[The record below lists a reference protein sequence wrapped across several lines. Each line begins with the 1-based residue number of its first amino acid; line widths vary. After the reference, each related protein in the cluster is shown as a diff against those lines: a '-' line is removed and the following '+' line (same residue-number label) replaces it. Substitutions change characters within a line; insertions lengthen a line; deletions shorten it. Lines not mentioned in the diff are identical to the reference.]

1 MTELNRLYSLS
12 LLRGVMM
19 PAKQRFVLDT
29 TAFTDNQLRDD
40 YGNGELDQTVDV
52 LLDLIANSRITL
64 NISCH
69 MPPVTYKEFSDYMA
83 RYECPESIMVKAETW
98 IVKKSPNR
106 YDTKIPSEIFY
117 EYVQDMRERM
127 NKGMRISESAL
138 WEAAVESMVM
148 MSRGEKKNQI
158 ELEVLGKAIKDFR
171 KKYRAALRKGTLD
184 SAPDLDVLLLAKEL
198 KAGVVAADEGIKVWA
213 ERLGLRFL
221 SAKSFPQML
230 QEYLKYYQ

>member
-1 MTELNRLYSLS
+1 MI
-12 LLRGVMM
+12 

-40 YGNGELDQTVDV
+40 YGDGELDHTVDV
-52 LLDLIANSRITL
+52 LLDLIANSRIKL

-69 MPPVTYKEFSDYMA
+69 MPPVTYKEFSDYMT
-83 RYECPESIMVKAETW
+83 RYECPENILVKAETW

-158 ELEVLGKAIKDFR
+158 ELKVLGKAIKDFR

-198 KAGVVAADEGIKVWA
+198 NAGVVAADEGIKVWA
-213 ERLGLRFL
+213 ERLGLIFKCQVIP
-221 SAKSFPQML
+221 SDAPGIP
-230 QEYLKYYQ
+230 

>member
-1 MTELNRLYSLS
+1 
-12 LLRGVMM
+12 MM

-40 YGNGELDQTVDV
+40 YGKGELNHTVEV

-69 MPPVTYKEFSDYMA
+69 MPPITYKEFSDYMA
-83 RYECPESIMVKAETW
+83 RYECPNSIMVKAETW

-117 EYVQDMRERM
+117 EYVQDIRERM
-127 NKGMRISESAL
+127 NKGMRISEIAV
-138 WEAAVESMVM
+138 WEAAVESMVR
-148 MSRGEKKNQI
+148 MSRGEKKSQV
-158 ELEVLGKAIKDFR
+158 ELEVIGKAIKDFR
-171 KKYRAALRKGTLD
+171 KKYRGALRKGTLD

-198 KAGVVAADEGIKVWA
+198 GAGVVAADDGIRVWA

-230 QEYLKYYQ
+230 QEYLKYYE

>member
-1 MTELNRLYSLS
+1 
-12 LLRGVMM
+12 MM
-19 PAKQRFVLDT
+19 PAKHRFVLDT

-52 LLDLIANSRITL
+52 LLDLIASSRITL

-83 RYECPESIMVKAETW
+83 RYECPESIMVKSETW

-230 QEYLKYYQ
+230 REYLKYYE

>member
-1 MTELNRLYSLS
+1 ML
-12 LLRGVMM
+12 
-19 PAKQRFVLDT
+19 AKQRFVLDT
-29 TAFTDNQLRDD
+29 TAFTDNVLREEL
-40 YGNGELDQTVDV
+40 GNGDLTKSVDV
-52 LLDLIANSRITL
+52 MLDLLARSRIKL

-83 RYECPESIMVKAETW
+83 RYECPEEVMVKAETW
-98 IVKKSPNR
+98 IVKKTPNR
-106 YDTKIPSEIFY
+106 YDTQIPSEIFF

-127 NKGMRISESAL
+127 NKGMKTSETAI

-148 MSRGEKKNQI
+148 TSRGEEKNKVEMEI
-158 ELEVLGKAIKDFR
+158 IGKAIKDFR

-198 KAGVVAADEGIKVWA
+198 GAGVVAADEGIRVWA

-221 SAKSFPQML
+221 NANSFPKML
-230 QEYLKYYQ
+230 KEYLKYYD

>member
-1 MTELNRLYSLS
+1 ML
-12 LLRGVMM
+12 
-19 PAKQRFVLDT
+19 AKQRFVLDT

-40 YGNGELDQTVDV
+40 CGDGELTKTVDF
-52 LLDLIANSRITL
+52 LIDLIARSRIKL
-64 NISCH
+64 NMSCH
-69 MPPVTYKEFSDYMA
+69 MPPITYKEFSNYMS
-83 RYECPESIMVKAETW
+83 RHECPDEIMIKAETW

-127 NKGMRISESAL
+127 NKGMRISESAV

-148 MSRGEKKNQI
+148 MSRGEKKAEI
-158 ELEVLGKAIKDFR
+158 EGRVIGKAITDFR
-171 KKYRAALRKGTLD
+171 KRYRIALRKGTLD

-198 KAGVVAADEGIKVWA
+198 GAGVVAADEGIKVWA

-221 SAKSFPQML
+221 SATSFPKMMT
-230 QEYLKYYQ
+230 EYLKYYE

>member
-1 MTELNRLYSLS
+1 
-12 LLRGVMM
+12 M

-29 TAFTDNQLRDD
+29 TAFTDNQMRDVLGD
-40 YGNGELDQTVDV
+40 GELLKTVDV
-52 LLDLIANSRITL
+52 LLDLIARSRIKL
-64 NISCH
+64 NMSCH
-69 MPPVTYKEFSDYMA
+69 MPPITYKEFSDYMA
-83 RYECPESIMVKAETW
+83 RYECPEDIMIKAETW

-117 EYVQDMRERM
+117 EYVHDMRERM
-127 NKGMRISESAL
+127 NKGMRISESAV

-148 MSRGEKKNQI
+148 ASRGQKKTDI
-158 ELEVLGKAIKDFR
+158 EVKIIGKAIKDFR

-198 KAGVVAADEGIKVWA
+198 GAGVVAADEGIKIWA

-221 SAKSFPQML
+221 SAKSFPKML
-230 QEYLKYYQ
+230 KEYLKFYE

>member
-1 MTELNRLYSLS
+1 ML
-12 LLRGVMM
+12 
-19 PAKQRFVLDT
+19 AKQRFVLDT
-29 TAFTDNQLRDD
+29 TAFTDNVLRDD
-40 YGNGELDQTVDV
+40 LGEGNLNKSVDV
-52 LLDLIANSRITL
+52 MLDLLARSRIKL

-83 RYECPESIMVKAETW
+83 RYECPEEVMVKAETW
-98 IVKKSPNR
+98 IVKKTPNR
-106 YDTKIPSEIFY
+106 YDTQIPSEIFF

-127 NKGMRISESAL
+127 NKGMKTSETAI

-148 MSRGEKKNQI
+148 TSRGEAKNKVEMEI
-158 ELEVLGKAIKDFR
+158 IGKAIKDFR

-198 KAGVVAADEGIKVWA
+198 GAGVVAADEGIRIWA

-221 SAKSFPQML
+221 NAYSFPKML
-230 QEYLKYYQ
+230 KEYLKYYD

>member
-1 MTELNRLYSLS
+1 
-12 LLRGVMM
+12 MM

-230 QEYLKYYQ
+230 QEYLKYYE

>member
-1 MTELNRLYSLS
+1 M
-12 LLRGVMM
+12 
-19 PAKQRFVLDT
+19 
-29 TAFTDNQLRDD
+29 
-40 YGNGELDQTVDV
+40 GNGDLTKSVDV
-52 LLDLIANSRITL
+52 MLDLLARSRIKL

-83 RYECPESIMVKAETW
+83 RYECPEEVMVKAETW
-98 IVKKSPNR
+98 IVKKTPNR
-106 YDTKIPSEIFY
+106 YDTQIPSEIFF

-127 NKGMRISESAL
+127 NKGMKTSETAI

-148 MSRGEKKNQI
+148 TSRGEEKSKVEMEI
-158 ELEVLGKAIKDFR
+158 IGKAIKDFR

-198 KAGVVAADEGIKVWA
+198 GAGVVAADDGIRVWA

-221 SAKSFPQML
+221 NANSFPKML
-230 QEYLKYYQ
+230 KEYLKYYD

>member
-1 MTELNRLYSLS
+1 
-12 LLRGVMM
+12 LL
-19 PAKQRFVLDT
+19 AKQRFVLDT
-29 TAFTDNQLRDD
+29 TAFTDNVLREEL
-40 YGNGELDQTVDV
+40 GNGDLTKSVDV
-52 LLDLIANSRITL
+52 MLDLLARSRIKL

-83 RYECPESIMVKAETW
+83 RYECPEEVMVKAETW
-98 IVKKSPNR
+98 IVKKTPNR
-106 YDTKIPSEIFY
+106 YDTQIPSEIFF

-127 NKGMRISESAL
+127 NKGMKTSETAI

-148 MSRGEKKNQI
+148 TSRGEEKNKVEMEI
-158 ELEVLGKAIKDFR
+158 IGKAIKDFR

-198 KAGVVAADEGIKVWA
+198 GAGVVAADEGIRVWA

-221 SAKSFPQML
+221 NANSFPKML
-230 QEYLKYYQ
+230 KEYLKYYD